1 MHKLCFIIFNIFV
14 GASRKTAHAILVPH
28 YVHIYIIIFF
38 VCITLCYVIATL
50 AHVYICMDI
59 CGNKLLTYLLT
70 YLLMNVNKTTIAGRE
85 MPQIHGNW
93 ALGDKFLQ
101 FCMMLHMG
109 IRYSK
114 TTANKV
120 G

>member
-1 MHKLCFIIFNIFV
+1 MNY
-14 GASRKTAHAILVPH
+14 ILLDLLSE
-28 YVHIYIIIFF
+28 
-38 VCITLCYVIATL
+38 TL
-50 AHVYICMDI
+50 
-59 CGNKLLTYLLT
+59 
-70 YLLMNVNKTTIAGRE
+70 AGRE

>member
-1 MHKLCFIIFNIFV
+1 MTTYVEYGISFI
-14 GASRKTAHAILVPH
+14 L
-28 YVHIYIIIFF
+28 
-38 VCITLCYVIATL
+38 
-50 AHVYICMDI
+50 
-59 CGNKLLTYLLT
+59 
-70 YLLMNVNKTTIAGRE
+70 AGRE

-93 ALGDKFLQ
+93 ALGDKFVQ
-101 FCMMLHMG
+101 FCMVLHMG

>member
-1 MHKLCFIIFNIFV
+1 MTVVTWSLGDRRRSLAVV
-14 GASRKTAHAILVPH
+14 GQSACAMATHYTVAGFKRSAVVGQSFSSSPTAQRL
-28 YVHIYIIIFF
+28 
-38 VCITLCYVIATL
+38 
-50 AHVYICMDI
+50 
-59 CGNKLLTYLLT
+59 
-70 YLLMNVNKTTIAGRE
+70 AGRE

>member
-1 MHKLCFIIFNIFV
+1 MPHVWHEIFTL
-14 GASRKTAHAILVPH
+14 SRTPAFNPFGELMIPPI
-28 YVHIYIIIFF
+28 YYIYITDF
-38 VCITLCYVIATL
+38 VSRS
-50 AHVYICMDI
+50 
-59 CGNKLLTYLLT
+59 
-70 YLLMNVNKTTIAGRE
+70 IAGRE

>member
-1 MHKLCFIIFNIFV
+1 MINI
-14 GASRKTAHAILVPH
+14 
-28 YVHIYIIIFF
+28 
-38 VCITLCYVIATL
+38 
-50 AHVYICMDI
+50 
-59 CGNKLLTYLLT
+59 
-70 YLLMNVNKTTIAGRE
+70 IAGRE
-85 MPQIHGNW
+85 MPRIHGNW

-109 IRYSK
+109 IMYSK

>member
-1 MHKLCFIIFNIFV
+1 MEPV
-14 GASRKTAHAILVPH
+14 STEYATAVAVSAQ
-28 YVHIYIIIFF
+28 
-38 VCITLCYVIATL
+38 C
-50 AHVYICMDI
+50 
-59 CGNKLLTYLLT
+59 N
-70 YLLMNVNKTTIAGRE
+70 IAGKE

>member
-1 MHKLCFIIFNIFV
+1 MLPAKYFLCIV
-14 GASRKTAHAILVPH
+14 
-28 YVHIYIIIFF
+28 
-38 VCITLCYVIATL
+38 
-50 AHVYICMDI
+50 
-59 CGNKLLTYLLT
+59 
-70 YLLMNVNKTTIAGRE
+70 AGKE

>member
-1 MHKLCFIIFNIFV
+1 MHIEEVIIKGEYHSNF
-14 GASRKTAHAILVPH
+14 LVREPTKWH
-28 YVHIYIIIFF
+28 PR
-38 VCITLCYVIATL
+38 
-50 AHVYICMDI
+50 
-59 CGNKLLTYLLT
+59 
-70 YLLMNVNKTTIAGRE
+70 NVDGQTIHKTIAGRE

-109 IRYSK
+109 IGYSK

>member
-1 MHKLCFIIFNIFV
+1 MILQLNIQIQQYI
-14 GASRKTAHAILVPH
+14 H
-28 YVHIYIIIFF
+28 VH
-38 VCITLCYVIATL
+38 V
-50 AHVYICMDI
+50 
-59 CGNKLLTYLLT
+59 
-70 YLLMNVNKTTIAGRE
+70 AGRE

-101 FCMMLHMG
+101 LCMVLHMG
-109 IRYSK
+109 IKYSK

>member
-1 MHKLCFIIFNIFV
+1 MKCDRKWFSGSNMAAGSNFVQKKLKV
-14 GASRKTAHAILVPH
+14 AYWSEMARHAIKS
-28 YVHIYIIIFF
+28 
-38 VCITLCYVIATL
+38 
-50 AHVYICMDI
+50 DI
-59 CGNKLLTYLLT
+59 QSL
-70 YLLMNVNKTTIAGRE
+70 AGRE

>member
-1 MHKLCFIIFNIFV
+1 MDNEQSVPSLMPV
-14 GASRKTAHAILVPH
+14 GSDT
-28 YVHIYIIIFF
+28 
-38 VCITLCYVIATL
+38 CTL
-50 AHVYICMDI
+50 
-59 CGNKLLTYLLT
+59 
-70 YLLMNVNKTTIAGRE
+70 AGRE
-85 MPQIHGNW
+85 IPQIHGNW

-109 IRYSK
+109 IRYSE

>member
-1 MHKLCFIIFNIFV
+1 MYCFDLSV
-14 GASRKTAHAILVPH
+14 CL
-28 YVHIYIIIFF
+28 YVCLR
-38 VCITLCYVIATL
+38 VCVCVRP
-50 AHVYICMDI
+50 
-59 CGNKLLTYLLT
+59 
-70 YLLMNVNKTTIAGRE
+70 IAGRE

>member
-1 MHKLCFIIFNIFV
+1 MIKLISVCM
-14 GASRKTAHAILVPH
+14 
-28 YVHIYIIIFF
+28 YVR
-38 VCITLCYVIATL
+38 
-50 AHVYICMDI
+50 VY
-59 CGNKLLTYLLT
+59 
-70 YLLMNVNKTTIAGRE
+70 IAGRE